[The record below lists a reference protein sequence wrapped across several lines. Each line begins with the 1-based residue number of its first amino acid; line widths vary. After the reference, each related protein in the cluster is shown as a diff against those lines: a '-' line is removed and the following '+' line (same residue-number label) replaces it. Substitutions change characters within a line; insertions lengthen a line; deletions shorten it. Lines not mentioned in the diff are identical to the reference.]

1 MTGQQPTTRLPEDE
15 SAATL
20 DVAAHDP
27 QGASLFQ
34 NDVTTRALLDA
45 LAEAVIV
52 IDGTGAMLHV
62 NQRAVDLFGFPRE
75 ELIGYPLGKIIP
87 ERFNAVHTQY
97 VRRFFEQPHI
107 RPLDQGIEPVGRR
120 KSGAEFPLEIS
131 LSYLNTE
138 TGLMAFAFCNDAT
151 RRKQIERDLKLRN
164 EQLDAFA
171 HTVAHDLNSSL
182 AVVVGFSEQLA
193 EIYDAISPEE
203 LHQYLLIV
211 ARSGRKMSNIVNEL
225 LLFASMRKE
234 EVDLEPLNM
243 AAIVNEAVQR
253 LREALAEHQARLI
266 LPQSYPSS
274 LGHAPWVEEVW
285 YNYIS
290 NALKYGGSPPRVEVG
305 SQPLDNGQVRF
316 WVKDNG
322 QGLTAEQQ
330 AQLFAPYAQLPHPQI
345 KGHGLGLSIVRQ
357 IVEKLGGQV
366 GVESDGGPGRGST
379 FFFTL
384 RGVT

>member
-1 MTGQQPTTRLPEDE
+1 MTEQQPTTRLPEDE
-15 SAATL
+15 SAATP
-20 DVAAHDP
+20 DVAARDP

-34 NDVTTRALLDA
+34 NDVTARALLDV

-52 IDGTGAMLHV
+52 IDRTGTMLHV
-62 NQRAVDLFGFPRE
+62 NQRTVDLFGFPRE

-87 ERFNAVHTQY
+87 ERFNAVHAQY
-97 VRRFFEQPHI
+97 TRRFFEQPHI
-107 RPLDQGIEPVGRR
+107 RPLGHGVEPVGRR

-131 LSYLNTE
+131 LSYLYTE
-138 TGLMAFAFCNDAT
+138 AGLVALAFCNDAT

-193 EIYDAISPEE
+193 EIYDTISSEE
-203 LHQYLLIV
+203 LHQYLLTV

-243 AAIVNEAVQR
+243 PVIVNEAVQR

-266 LPQSYPSS
+266 LPQNYPSS
-274 LGHAPWVEEVW
+274 LGYAPWVEEVW

-330 AQLFAPYAQLPHPQI
+330 AQLFVPYTQLPHPQI

-366 GVESDGGPGRGST
+366 GVESDGAPGRGST